1 MSFQQAVL
9 PLLDVCWTSF
19 LWGIYMEYPI
29 NGVWLPRL
37 FLVLFSGGI
46 FSIVCLRLSYCPQ
59 QKSGLY
65 ILFMAHELKSAHH
78 PAASCSFSSFARYLL
93 KVEQNMVISAASL
106 SSLITKLIT
115 RKNPWQKIPCFFF
128 IPKNIG
134 GSLMWVHNPF
144 KVKETLGIF
153 HGIPYQK
160 APTNWGKACL
170 FSSFESGNLEK
181 CCNCKVGSRENR
193 DKWELKAQELNDY
206 QTATDKSLLTSVFYP
221 GNPAKSTKVL
231 VGAASQLTG
240 WPSLIWEWTH
250 PL

>member
-1 MSFQQAVL
+1 MSLSFEGIEKITDLLDLPSLRLESPTIHHRWNPPPPGTHLSSHEKRVALAGWNPGWQKKSRAPMSFQQAVL

-115 RKNPWQKIPCFFF
+115 PRTHGKKYRAFFSYLKI
-128 IPKNIG
+128 
-134 GSLMWVHNPF
+134 
-144 KVKETLGIF
+144 
-153 HGIPYQK
+153 
-160 APTNWGKACL
+160 
-170 FSSFESGNLEK
+170 
-181 CCNCKVGSRENR
+181 
-193 DKWELKAQELNDY
+193 
-206 QTATDKSLLTSVFYP
+206 
-221 GNPAKSTKVL
+221 
-231 VGAASQLTG
+231 
-240 WPSLIWEWTH
+240 
-250 PL
+250 